1 MVPASPSGPG
11 DGDLGIF
18 AAGGEAGRL
27 MAAMD
32 WSTTPVGP
40 VESWPASLRY
50 AVRTVLVSRFPMVLT
65 WGPEFTQFYNDG
77 YAPLIGAQHPAI
89 GDDIRETLSA
99 AWDALGPP
107 IAHAMTTLESSWF
120 PALQLLLERHGYR
133 EETYFTVTHA
143 PAFGDDGT
151 VAGMHAVCY
160 EVTGQVIGSRRQRLL
175 HELAAAGGHVSDEA
189 ETVAAMCRALAEDRL
204 DVPFAAVYLA
214 GDDAQLRRVAARR
227 LRRRPAPG
235 GDRDRRRRGRSPG
248 STGWASRAARGAIP
262 SPTRSSCRWASARAA
277 SRSACSSSARA
288 RTWRSTRSTAPSTS

>member
-1 MVPASPSGPG
+1 MVPASPSGP

-77 YAPLIGAQHPAI
+77 YAPLIGAHHPAI

-120 PALQLLLERHGYR
+120 PALQLLLERAGYR

-143 PAFGDDGT
+143 PGLRGRRH
-151 VAGMHAVCY
+151 GGRHA
-160 EVTGQVIGSRRQRLL
+160 RRLL
-175 HELAAAGGHVSDEA
+175 RGDRADHRLASAAAAARARRRRGARERRGGD
-189 ETVAAMCRALAEDRL
+189 
-204 DVPFAAVYLA
+204 
-214 GDDAQLRRVAARR
+214 RRVHVPGAGRGPARRAVRGRLPRGRGRAAAPGRRGR
-227 LRRRPAPG
+227 LRRRPAAG
-235 GDRDRRRRGRSPG
+235 GDRVRRRRGHRGDRPAGRHGRPVGRPRHRGGRPAAGRRPG
-248 STGWASRAARGAIP
+248 RRAAR
-262 SPTRSSCRWASARAA
+262 RAG
-277 SRSACSSSARA
+277 RRARA

>member
-1 MVPASPSGPG
+1 MGP
-11 DGDLGIF
+11 DGGLGLF

-77 YAPLIGAQHPAI
+77 YAPMIGAQHPAI
-89 GDDIRETLSA
+89 GDDIRQTLSA

-143 PAFGDDGT
+143 PAFGDDGS

-160 EVTGQVIGSRRQRLL
+160 EGKIGR
-175 HELAAAGGHVSDEA
+175 AAWRG
-189 ETVAAMCRALAEDRL
+189 
-204 DVPFAAVYLA
+204 
-214 GDDAQLRRVAARR
+214 
-227 LRRRPAPG
+227 
-235 GDRDRRRRGRSPG
+235 RRGG
-248 STGWASRAARGAIP
+248 AVGRGTERRERGEDA
-262 SPTRSSCRWASARAA
+262 
-277 SRSACSSSARA
+277 
-288 RTWRSTRSTAPSTS
+288 